1 MSEQET
7 RAQARLGKKRDA
19 DDNPGG
25 RVTIDTRQ
33 HEVEAARV
41 DLDVT
46 LPLLIAREQARRD
59 YSLRKAAGV
68 VAQVGRPGFGGIAA
82 DLHGAEWDTFR
93 GALSAADS
101 HDRRLQSFERV
112 AEEKRTAL
120 RIGAESRVYGPGS
133 PNSYYVDLAAAAVP
147 GLAQHRAALER
158 LDRYSRELAFEVSTG
173 SAEGRRALQI
183 AESRARESGASAHD
197 EKRAMSSAT
206 SSGGSFVT
214 PAYLESDVGK
224 YNSYPP
230 AMSSQAVSVPDP
242 GHGLVVY
249 LPAFHSAPEVAQQV
263 TEGAGVHNTTPTAGY
278 LSAPLLTFAG
288 EVDVSQALFDR
299 SGPMGIDQ
307 ILHDAMAQQLE
318 TAVDSYVIGQALAVG
333 GSISGGS
340 SNTAAGMLQDV
351 ANAKAAMETA
361 NGTKLRPTGVF
372 MAPEIGE
379 WLLSLCDPNG
389 RPLLLPTAANAW
401 LPVQQPAPGYTGYT
415 LMGTPVFFDGSI
427 PATGSNAE
435 IVLANMGEVFLLQ
448 SAPVARAIPE
458 TLAADLT
465 VVIQLYSLAGAIVR
479 HPQAVQVLSGNAY
492 PSAPSFI

>member
-1 MSEQET
+1 MTDEVT
-7 RAQARLGKKRDA
+7 RARLAKKTDA
-19 DDNPGG
+19 EDNVGG
-25 RVTIDTRQ
+25 RVTVGTRQ

-59 YSLRKAAGV
+59 DSLRKAAG
-68 VAQVGRPGFGGIAA
+68 AVGQLAKPGFGGIAA
-82 DLHGAEWDTFR
+82 ELYGTERDTFR
-93 GALSAADS
+93 EALSAADS

-120 RIGAESRVYGPGS
+120 RVGAEARVYSEHS
-133 PNSYYVDLAAAAVP
+133 PNSYYVDISAAAVP
-147 GLAQHRAALER
+147 GLPQHRAALER

-173 SAEGRRALQI
+173 SPEGRRALKV
-183 AESRARESGASAHD
+183 AESRALESGASAYD
-197 EKRAMSSAT
+197 EKRAMT
-206 SSGGSFVT
+206 SGAASGGSFVT
-214 PAYLESDVGK
+214 PAYLESDVGM

-230 AMSSQAVSVPDP
+230 AMSSQAVEVPDP
-242 GHGLVVY
+242 GFGLTMY
-249 LPAFHSAPEVAQQV
+249 LPAFNSAPEVAQQV
-263 TEGAGVHNTTPTAGY
+263 AENAGVHNTTPTAGY
-278 LSAPLLTFAG
+278 LSSHLVTLAG
-288 EVDVSQALFDR
+288 EVDISQALFDR
-299 SGPMGIDQ
+299 SGPIGIDQ

-318 TAVDSYVIGQALAVG
+318 TAVDSYVVGRALAVG
-333 GSISGGS
+333 GTISGAS
-340 SNTAAGMLQDV
+340 SFTAAALLQDV
-351 ANAKAAMETA
+351 ANAKAAAETA
-361 NGTKLRPTGVF
+361 DGTKLRPTAIF

-427 PATGSNAE
+427 PATGSNAQ

-465 VVIQLYSLAGAIVR
+465 VVIQLFSLAGAIIR

-492 PSAPSFI
+492 PSAPSFT